1 MEHKRDG
8 VRRRVLKGATLEFNG
23 AGGISCTVRNISE
36 LGACLAVESPLGIP
50 DVFELVVKT
59 DGSRHSC
66 NVAWR
71 SEKQIGVAFEKPA
84 SLARGRAVGT
94 APTIRADRIA
104 TSRAYAGLAASGSCF
119 GE

>member
-8 VRRRVLKGATLEFNG
+8 IRRRVLKGATLEFNG
-23 AGGISCTVRNISE
+23 AGAISCTVRNMSE

-50 DVFELVVKT
+50 DVFDLVVQT

-66 NVAWR
+66 SVAWR

-84 SLARGRAVGT
+84 SLAGARAVGT
-94 APTIRADRIA
+94 ALTIRAARTA
-104 TSRAYAGLAASGSCF
+104 TRRAVAGLASNVCYSG
-119 GE
+119 E

>member
-8 VRRRVLKGATLEFNG
+8 IRRRVLKGATVEFNG
-23 AGGISCTVRNISE
+23 AGGISCTVRNMSE

-50 DVFELVVKT
+50 DVFDLVVQT

-71 SEKQIGVAFEKPA
+71 SEKQIGVAFEKAA
-84 SLARGRAVGT
+84 SLALGSSYRQ
-94 APTIRADRIA
+94 APCIRADGTA
-104 TSRAYAGLAASGSCF
+104 TSRAYAGLAPNVCCP

>member
-8 VRRRVLKGATLEFNG
+8 IRRRVLKGATLEFNG
-23 AGGISCTVRNISE
+23 AGGISCTLRNMSE

-50 DVFELVVKT
+50 DVFDLVVQT

-71 SEKQIGVAFEKPA
+71 SEKQIGVAFEKAA
-84 SLARGRAVGT
+84 SLTRGHPTGRLRASEQT
-94 APTIRADRIA
+94 EQPHPAPMRA
-104 TSRAYAGLAASGSCF
+104 
-119 GE
+119 